1 MNFRKNLAGLNLP
14 SVAEND
20 SLRRVLKS
28 RLGKIQTPSISE
40 HSIYWQ
46 AEFFGLD
53 RVTLFQDSPPTEQQQ
68 ILQLVNQALLTEAY
82 LIEKTGIAYMS
93 KMALLAETTEERM
106 LYALFS
112 GDEVNH
118 LAQIRPFLNAEPV
131 NIDDSFLRFLAD
143 LVDSEDKSLL
153 LFVIQVVL
161 EGWGLSHYRHIAKHC
176 SDRTL
181 GEIFRGF
188 LQDESRHHGA
198 GVTLFNR
205 QSLSVNSQAN
215 IVETLTLFLRM
226 VKSGPQRIVGALAQI
241 KGGLSPQQQVKI
253 FTELDTETHSATRL
267 NLLRSLMEKSGAG
280 AIVAALNQQE
290 LFQPFP
296 PEKCIF

>member
-1 MNFRKNLAGLNLP
+1 MDFSKNIAGLNLP

-28 RLGKIQTPSISE
+28 RLGKIKTPSISA

-53 RVTLFQDSPPTEQQQ
+53 QVTLFQASSPTEQQQ

-118 LAQIRPFLNAEPV
+118 LAQIRPFLSAEPV

-188 LQDESRHHGA
+188 LQDESRHHGT

-215 IVETLTLFLRM
+215 IIETLTLFLRM
-226 VKSGPQRIVGALAQI
+226 VQSGPQRIVGALAQI

>member
-1 MNFRKNLAGLNLP
+1 MNFRKNIAGLNLP

-28 RLGKIQTPSISE
+28 RLGKIQTPSVSDY
-40 HSIYWQ
+40 SIYWQ

-53 RVTLFQDSPPTEQQQ
+53 RVTLFQDSSPAEQQH

-118 LAQIRPFLNAEPV
+118 LAQIRPFLGAEPV
-131 NIDDSFLRFLAD
+131 NIDDSFLRLLAD

-161 EGWGLSHYRHIAKHC
+161 EGWGLTHYRYIAKHC

-188 LQDESRHHGA
+188 LQDESRHHGT

-215 IVETLTLFLRM
+215 IIETLTLFLRM
-226 VKSGPQRIVGALAQI
+226 VQSGPQRIVGALAQI

-253 FTELDTETHSATRL
+253 FTELNTETHSATRL